1 MSTITLAEL
10 RGAAQLAGNFK
21 TTDALLTTANWT
33 KLINRALR
41 QITNDS
47 DWYWLRSSETLTL
60 TAGTRTKAPGSS
72 LYLRTLSLTHDDNGT
87 PLSLRDVSEIDRIL
101 TVGRP
106 LLYDIDNATI
116 VMAPIPDVAYTI
128 THRFI
133 KSEVALSGD
142 SDTPLIPAEMAEGL
156 ILYSVMLGHQAAQ
169 NSEKAVDAEKAYRT
183 WLRRTLDQNA
193 RSREPFRPRVRPG
206 SLF

>member
-21 TTDALLTTANWT
+21 TTDVLLTSANWT

-72 LYLRTLSLTHDDNGT
+72 LYLRTLSLTHQTSGT
-87 PLSLRDVSEIDRIL
+87 PLALRDVSELDRIL

-106 LLYDIDNATI
+106 LLYDVDNATI
-116 VMAPIPDVAYTI
+116 VVAPTPDVDYAV

-142 SDTPLIPAEMAEGL
+142 SDTPLMPAEMSEGL
-156 ILYSVMLGHQAAQ
+156 IVYSVMLAHQAAQ
-169 NSEKAVDAEKAYRT
+169 NSEKAIEAEKAYRS
-183 WLRRTLDQNA
+183 WLRRTTDQNA
-193 RSREPFRPRVRPG
+193 RSREPFRARVRPG